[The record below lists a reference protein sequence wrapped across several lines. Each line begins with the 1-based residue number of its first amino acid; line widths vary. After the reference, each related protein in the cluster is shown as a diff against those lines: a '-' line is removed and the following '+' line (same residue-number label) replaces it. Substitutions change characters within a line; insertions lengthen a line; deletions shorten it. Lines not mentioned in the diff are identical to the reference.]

1 MSPSHDLFKQS
12 LLALAR
18 QYYGVPYDAESL
30 PMPQE
35 LSDIYHEFLEASRSL
50 SELDDGFAHS
60 LETIRDLYGRQF
72 YTINIDGGLRL
83 PSTQREGAAAAA
95 FVLYESEHPIHK
107 AAFPLKLY
115 YDEDGC
121 YQDEPGTLITS
132 HIAEY
137 EALNTCLRTLIHTN
151 VNVHRIRLRIHTDSQ
166 VLYSQLKGQS
176 RNRTPHLSR
185 LMHESRYLI
194 SQFEDVEIIHVPRE
208 KNEFANELVQRC
220 LDQQS

>member
-1 MSPSHDLFKQS
+1 MNPSHDLFKQS

-18 QYYGVPYDAESL
+18 QFYGVPYDTGRL

-35 LSDIYHEFLEASRSL
+35 LSDIYHEFLEASKHL
-50 SELDDGFAHS
+50 SELDDNFAHS
-60 LETIRDLYGRQF
+60 LETIQSLYGRQF
-72 YTINIDGGLRL
+72 YLINIDGGVRL
-83 PSTQREGAAAAA
+83 PTDHDRGAAAAA
-95 FVLYESEHPIHK
+95 FVLYESDVPIHK
-107 AAFPLKLY
+107 NAFPLKLY
-115 YDEDGC
+115 YDDDGV
-121 YQDEPGTLITS
+121 YQDVPGTMITS

-151 VNVHRIRLRIHTDSQ
+151 VNVHRIRLVVHTDSQ

-185 LMHESRYLI
+185 LMQESRYLI
-194 SQFEDVEIIHVPRE
+194 SQFEDVEIVHVPRE

-220 LDQQS
+220 LAEQP